1 MESTNCLTHVEYSK
15 RYMNDGHAIGH
26 SNDVTQDSRNN
37 VATTF
42 ADVSRPAALVAP
54 TGGMRKV
61 IPDVTHSDVHTTSAF
76 RGHSRSNS
84 SSTEGCDSSSLD
96 LEAKSPDSVITPEVL
111 GSDDAGHT
119 PGACFW
125 LMFSLT

>member
-1 MESTNCLTHVEYSK
+1 MESTNRPTQVEDSK
-15 RYMNDGHAIGH
+15 LYMNDSYVIGH
-26 SNDVTQDSRNN
+26 SNNA
-37 VATTF
+37 ATTF
-42 ADVSRPAALVAP
+42 SDVSRPIELVAP

-61 IPDVTHSDVHTTSAF
+61 IPDMMHSDVHTTSAF